1 MAKMTCV
8 NCGKRGSFEEME
20 ARGGVGQCV
29 HCNENLYI
37 EKGWTDDWPEWAV
50 PLLAVFIVLGFLILM
65 AVLE

>member
-1 MAKMTCV
+1 
-8 NCGKRGSFEEME
+8 ME
-20 ARGGVGQCV
+20 ARGGAGQCV

-65 AVLE
+65 AVLK